1 MDDVLRQLV
10 ELSHELGREERRLA
24 ILGEGNTSALND
36 DGTFW
41 VKGSGSSLSTIRAEQ
56 FSRVRVDAVL
66 ETLRRAGQAEAEV
79 EAALRS
85 ALVDPGQPRPS
96 IETLMHALCLTVG
109 GAKFVGHTH
118 AEACNAILCSRH
130 GAEPF
135 LRGHI
140 FPDGVVVCGKTPG
153 VVPYVEPGV
162 PLGLAVGEAIRR
174 SVTEGG
180 KPPKLLLMVN
190 HGIVALGQTA
200 REVLNITLMAEK
212 WARVLLGTLSV
223 GGPTYLPQSSVDA
236 LDARLDEHYRRKQLA
251 GG

>member
-1 MDDVLRQLV
+1 MSDVLRQLV
-10 ELSHELGREERRLA
+10 DLSHELGREERHLA
-24 ILGEGNTSALND
+24 ILGEGNTSAINE

-56 FSRVRVDAVL
+56 FSRVRVDVVL
-66 ETLRRAGQAEAEV
+66 ETMRGGGQTEAEV
-79 EAALRS
+79 EAALTG
-85 ALVDPGQPRPS
+85 ALVDADQPRPS
-96 IETLMHALCLTVG
+96 IETLMHALCLTGG
-109 GAKFVGHTH
+109 GARFVGHTH

-135 LRGHI
+135 RRHI
-140 FPDGVVVCGKTPG
+140 FPDGVVVCGRAPA

-162 PLGLAVGEAIRR
+162 PLGLAVAEAIRR
-174 SVTEGG
+174 SIAESG

-212 WARVLLGTLSV
+212 WARVLVNTLAI

-236 LDARLDEHYRRKQLA
+236 LDARLDEHYRRKQLS
-251 GG
+251 G